1 MYSPADCQTLCKAQ
15 EIGAGIQKMEKISN
29 IELLEELILMGLRL
43 PQGINDQIFQTHFKR
58 NAAEIFDVKK
68 LQMLVN
74 QGLMEVTIDSI
85 KIPNHARLLTNSIIT
100 KVCEGLI

>member
-1 MYSPADCQTLCKAQ
+1 
-15 EIGAGIQKMEKISN
+15 
-29 IELLEELILMGLRL
+29 MGLRL

-100 KVCEGLI
+100 KVCEALI